1 MSSRR
6 SALPVAALAVA
17 KALAQLQIARSAAR
31 VSDEDLAAE
40 IADAHAL
47 LERLRARIVG
57 VGTKTASTACGRSQ
71 GARAGRVPVV
81 VSRRSDDRTGQN
93 RA

>member
-17 KALAQLQIARSAAR
+17 KALAQLQIARSAAC

-40 IADAHAL
+40 IADAEAL

-57 VGTKTASTACGRSQ
+57 VETKTASTARGRSQ
-71 GARAGRVPVV
+71 GARRPGAGGGFK
-81 VSRRSDDRTGQN
+81 TK
-93 RA
+93 

>member
-17 KALAQLQIARSAAR
+17 KALAQLQIARSAAC

-40 IADAHAL
+40 IADAQAL

-57 VGTKTASTACGRSQ
+57 VGTETASTACGRSQ
-71 GARAGRVPVV
+71 GARRPGAGGGFK
-81 VSRRSDDRTGQN
+81 TK
-93 RA
+93 

>member
-17 KALAQLQIARSAAR
+17 KALAQLQIARSAAC

-40 IADAHAL
+40 IAEAEAL
-47 LERLRARIVG
+47 LERLRARI
-57 VGTKTASTACGRSQ
+57 A
-71 GARAGRVPVV
+71 GAGKGA
-81 VSRRSDDRTGQN
+81 
-93 RA
+93 A